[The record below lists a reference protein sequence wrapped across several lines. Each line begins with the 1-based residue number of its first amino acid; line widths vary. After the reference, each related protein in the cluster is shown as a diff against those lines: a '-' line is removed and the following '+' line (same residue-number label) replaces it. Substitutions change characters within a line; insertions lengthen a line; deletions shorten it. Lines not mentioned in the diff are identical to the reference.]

1 MLKDAN
7 GQWSKKLIKIDE
19 QFLHA
24 KPEHLQQKPTAQKI
38 LWLHH
43 YLKEQKVHWN
53 EGAEHLIFSHK
64 SIVNDS
70 MLLLKLDLY
79 KELKLIVED
88 DVVKDAGGLLR
99 EWVVMLLDRII
110 ELGVWRMNKS
120 GYFVLEA
127 GEKFEEVY
135 ELVGALLAKV
145 LIEKINIP
153 YRFDHCFLSYLA
165 GNPPSLPHL
174 KTYDPSLYSS
184 CNSILNSTSVEDL
197 CLNFTILDGNECVE
211 LVPGGAEIALTNDNK
226 DLFVDMFVSY
236 WSTERVLKPL
246 EVIKKS
252 FNYHISK
259 EVIRIF

>member
-1 MLKDAN
+1 
-7 GQWSKKLIKIDE
+7 
-19 QFLHA
+19 
-24 KPEHLQQKPTAQKI
+24 
-38 LWLHH
+38 
-43 YLKEQKVHWN
+43 
-53 EGAEHLIFSHK
+53 
-64 SIVNDS
+64 

-120 GYFVLEA
+120 GYFVLES
-127 GEKFEEVY
+127 GGKFEEVY

-153 YRFDHCFLSYLA
+153 YRFDHCFLSHLA

-184 CNSILNSTSVEDL
+184 CNSIFNSTSVEDL

-226 DLFVDMFVSY
+226 DLFVDMFVNY

-252 FNYHISK
+252 FNEHISK